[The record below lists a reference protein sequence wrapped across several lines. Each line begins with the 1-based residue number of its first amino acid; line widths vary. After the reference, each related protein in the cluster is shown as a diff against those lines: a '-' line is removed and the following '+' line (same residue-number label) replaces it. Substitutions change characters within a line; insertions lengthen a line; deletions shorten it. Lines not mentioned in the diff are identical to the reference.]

1 MAKEELIQ
9 LNGNITE
16 VLPDNKYKVKLEND
30 YVILAYIGGKM
41 VKNNIRVFLGNTVI
55 VEVSPYDLTKGRII
69 YRK

>member
-41 VKNNIRVFLGNTVI
+41 LKNNIRVFLGNTVI